1 MTESTITRAASRCFI
16 AFALALPAAAP
27 TQAQAQF
34 VQRINA
40 GPNAAEELLYG
51 FALASHGPRVAVG
64 ELYGLAGGSPVV
76 VGGAVEIWRLQG
88 NTMVREQRLLSPAPG
103 TGHQFGGAVAMTDDR
118 LAVAERG
125 ASAADS
131 RVHVYQ
137 RQGQSWQ
144 LDDTLLPPTIPA
156 GSQATAVVLTGDWLL
171 MGVTTGSGD
180 SGTAPG
186 RVFAWQREQGDWV
199 MRQELTPLDSS
210 PGDAF
215 GLRMAAPA
223 RVSAGASRVAIGAP
237 FRNQGRGAVYVFTL
251 VGTTWQQEQR
261 LAPAD
266 VAPGEH
272 FGFGVAINGDLVV
285 GGTFIDSTMLG
296 WAGRIALWRRSGSGD
311 FPWQPDNLFGGMN
324 AQPGDRYG
332 QAVALPT
339 PRDVV
344 IGSPEFD
351 VTPSIG
357 PVLENAG
364 ASAAHA
370 RRLRGVNCATLWP
383 HTGNPGNPTALAQAG
398 SWFGYTAAADRL
410 IAISAPLGTFA
421 GATRAGFVDVLIHDR
436 LLDSDFD
443 CSH

>member
-1 MTESTITRAASRCFI
+1 MIDTAILHRARAWLITL
-16 AFALALPAAAP
+16 ALVLPAA
-27 TQAQAQF
+27 AQAQF

-76 VGGAVEIWRLQG
+76 PGGAVEIWPLQG
-88 NTMVREQRLLSPAPG
+88 NGMVREQRLLSPAPG
-103 TGHQFGGAVAMTDDR
+103 NGHQFGIAIALGEDR

-125 ASAADS
+125 ASAAES

-144 LDDTLLPPTIPA
+144 LDDTLLPPAIPA
-156 GSQATAVVLTGDWLL
+156 GPQVAAVALTGDWLL

-180 SGTAPG
+180 AGIPPG
-186 RVFAWQREQGDWV
+186 RVFAWQRDQGAWV

-210 PGDAF
+210 QGDAF
-215 GLRMAAPA
+215 GLRIAAPA
-223 RVSAGASRVAIGAP
+223 RVLSGATRVAIGAP
-237 FRNQGRGAVYVFTL
+237 FRNQGRGAVYVFAL

-266 VAPGEH
+266 VTPGEH
-272 FGFGVAINGDLVV
+272 FGFGIAINGDLVV
-285 GGTFIDSTMLG
+285 GGTFIDSEMLA
-296 WAGRIALWRRSGSGD
+296 WPGRIALWRRSGSGD

-324 AQPGDRYG
+324 AQPGDRFG

-344 IGSPEFD
+344 VGSPEFD
-351 VTPSIG
+351 VIPGIG

-364 ASAAHA
+364 TSAAYA

-383 HTGNPGNPTALAQAG
+383 HTGHPGNPTALAQAG
-398 SWFGYTAAADRL
+398 SWFGYTVAADRL
-410 IAISAPLGTFA
+410 IAIAAPLGTFG
-421 GATRAGFVDVLIHDR
+421 GASRAGFVDVLIHDR